1 MVLRSAHLRSAHG
14 LSANPMSPSSSL
26 QPVLD
31 LKAASKDVVEGAN
44 HRYPAF
50 RNLSLSVFPGE
61 RLAVFAVNGSEA
73 KALISCLSGVE
84 PLDGGTLE
92 MAASVSWPLGTNE
105 AFSNKLSGYIN
116 ARFAAEVYSSPS
128 RIEGDLALIKELS
141 GVPDEIFHS
150 PLSAWPSHSKEAL
163 KLAVSLAFEFDVIM
177 VGRISNWDHRG
188 VHPRAVRIRR
198 LFEERIL
205 GRTLVM
211 CGNGQ
216 SQFALDYCDEGLVL
230 VGGSLIYRGDP
241 EVCLELVKEESK
253 MQKQKRRARVN
264 ARIANLL
271 EAEQQDEDQDAL
283 LAREE
288 II

>member
-1 MVLRSAHLRSAHG
+1 MVLRSAHG
-14 LSANPMSPSSSL
+14 LSANPESPSPSP
-26 QPVLD
+26 QPVLE
-31 LKAASKDVVEGAN
+31 LKAASKDVVEGVN

-84 PLDGGTLE
+84 PLDGGTLNQT
-92 MAASVSWPLGTNE
+92 ASVSWPLGANE

-116 ARFAAEVYSSPS
+116 ARFAAEVYSSPAQ
-128 RIEGDLALIKELS
+128 IEENLELIRELS
-141 GVPDEIFHS
+141 GVTEEVFRR
-150 PLSAWPSHSKEAL
+150 PLSAWPGHSKDAL

-188 VHPRAVRIRR
+188 VHPRAVRMRR
-198 LFEERIL
+198 LFEERIS

-216 SQFALDYCDEGLVL
+216 SQLAIDYCHEGIVL

-253 MQKQKRRARVN
+253 IQKQRRRARVN
-264 ARIANLL
+264 ARIASLL
-271 EAEQQDEDQDAL
+271 EAAQQDTDDDQDVS
-283 LAREE
+283 LAADEV
-288 II
+288 I

>member
-1 MVLRSAHLRSAHG
+1 MLE
-14 LSANPMSPSSSL
+14 
-26 QPVLD
+26 
-31 LKAASKDVVEGAN
+31 LKAASKDLVEGVN

-50 RNLSLSVFPGE
+50 RNLSFSVFPGE

-84 PLDGGTLE
+84 PLDGGTLDQ
-92 MAASVSWPLGTNE
+92 MASVSWPLGANE

-116 ARFAAEVYSSPS
+116 ARFAAEVYGPPAK
-128 RIEGDLALIKELS
+128 IDENLELIKELS
-141 GVPDEIFHS
+141 GVSDEVFHR
-150 PLSAWPSHSKEAL
+150 PLSAWPSHSKDAL

-177 VGRISNWDHRG
+177 VGRIGNWDHRG
-188 VHPRAVRIRR
+188 VHPRAVRMRR
-198 LFEERIL
+198 IFEERIS

-216 SQFALDYCDEGLVL
+216 SQLALDYCDEGLVL

-253 MQKQKRRARVN
+253 IQKQKRRARVN
-264 ARIANLL
+264 ARIAGLL
-271 EAEQQDEDQDAL
+271 EAAQQGGDDDQDAS
-283 LAREE
+283 LATDDV
-288 II
+288 I

>member
-1 MVLRSAHLRSAHG
+1 MVLRSAHG
-14 LSANPMSPSSSL
+14 LSANPVSSSSSL
-26 QPVLD
+26 QPVLE

-61 RLAVFAVNGSEA
+61 RLAVFAVNGSET

-92 MAASVSWPLGTNE
+92 LAASVSWPLGTNE

-128 RIEGDLALIKELS
+128 RIESDLALIKELS
-141 GVPDEIFHS
+141 GVPDEIFHR
-150 PLSAWPSHSKEAL
+150 PLSAWPGHSKEAL

-198 LFEERIL
+198 LFEERIS

-271 EAEQQDEDQDAL
+271 EAEQQDEDQASL